1 MVNCESVIYLDA
13 DFLSKKYEDY
23 HDEPVMTS
31 LIRDEG
37 FVAGIKLLFASGG
50 AHTKEVK
57 TYNCSVYGML
67 RSIIDK
73 LNKYPPLTSID
84 ETVHNKI
91 GWIEGRLFIRHLS
104 INRQAATAAGIKGE
118 ILEEGK
124 AFEIDVQGEGMVT
137 LVTKDQY
144 FASGYENL
152 LNTISPIHLSFESK
166 ARCLMKV
173 VGWNKV
179 INMAVGVPYVILDRS

>member
-1 MVNCESVIYLDA
+1 MNCESVIYLDA

-23 HDEPVMTS
+23 HKKPVMTS
-31 LIRDEG
+31 LVRDEG
-37 FVAGIKLLFASGG
+37 LMAGIKLLFASGG

-57 TYNCSVYGML
+57 TYKCSVYGML
-67 RSIIDK
+67 KSILDK
-73 LNKYPPLTSID
+73 LNEYPSLISID
-84 ETVHNKI
+84 ETVHNKTA
-91 GWIEGRLFIRHLS
+91 WVEGRLFIGHLS
-104 INRQAATAAGIKGE
+104 INRQTATEAGIRGE
-118 ILEEGK
+118 VLEDGK
-124 AFEIDVQGEGMVT
+124 AFEIDAQGKGMVT

-152 LNTISPIHLSFESK
+152 LNTISPIHLSFESQV
-166 ARCLMKV
+166 RCLMKV